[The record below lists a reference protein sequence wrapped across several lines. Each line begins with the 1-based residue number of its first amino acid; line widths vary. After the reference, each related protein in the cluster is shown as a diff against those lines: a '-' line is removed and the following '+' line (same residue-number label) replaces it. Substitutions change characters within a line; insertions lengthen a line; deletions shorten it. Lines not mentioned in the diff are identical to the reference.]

1 MIKIMDRYIARES
14 LTGMFTWVGAV
25 TIVMLVGIL
34 FELADFFVNKQVPLL
49 ITLEILLLYIPA
61 QMVLT
66 FPISYLLASELHLGR
81 LGRESEMVAIEA
93 CGVSLKRILLPYLI
107 VSILVSIGSYCFNDI
122 IVPESNHKAQVLMRE
137 YVYKKGPPKIQQN
150 VFFRD
155 AGEPHGTAGRPILGS
170 ILTRNLTN
178 LLVVVT
184 RYFGGKKLGVR
195 GLINA
200 YQQAAEMV
208 LENSGIIEMELLAEF
223 ILTVNPTCFQLM
235 VNQLIYFCRGK
246 KYLDLNPNLG
256 EIRFRVPLN
265 RLNKTLDF
273 LELKKKEECLLNW
286 ESRNVQ

>member
-1 MIKIMDRYIARES
+1 MIPFILAMEKEIHTYLTIENECVSELVIKRSRFIAHSFSVTYQEMVREKVLKIQS
-14 LTGMFTWVGAV
+14 LYPNASHWCYAWRIGYNPP
-25 TIVMLVGIL
+25 L
-34 FELADFFVNKQVPLL
+34 DFF
-49 ITLEILLLYIPA
+49 T
-61 QMVLT
+61 
-66 FPISYLLASELHLGR
+66 
-81 LGRESEMVAIEA
+81 
-93 CGVSLKRILLPYLI
+93 
-107 VSILVSIGSYCFNDI
+107 
-122 IVPESNHKAQVLMRE
+122 
-137 YVYKKGPPKIQQN
+137 
-150 VFFRD
+150 D

-178 LLVVVT
+178 LLVIVT